1 MMKPPFFRLRSGG
14 IQGVILGVVGVVA
27 LLAILFFFARAS
39 IGGGKGITFF
49 YGDGCPHCAI
59 VEKFFAD
66 NKVAQKVTFESKEV
80 YYNKKNQREMAA
92 HAKTCG
98 LPTDNIGVPFLWTG
112 SGCLIGDTDIIAFFQ
127 KKL

>member
-1 MMKPPFFRLRSGG
+1 MMQFSLFRRRSGG
-14 IQGVILGVVGVVA
+14 IPGMVLGVVGVVA
-27 LLAILFFFARAS
+27 LLAVLFFFARAS
-39 IGGGKGITFF
+39 VGGGKGIIFF
-49 YGDGCPHCAI
+49 FGNGCPHCEI
-59 VEKFFAD
+59 VEKYFAD
-66 NKVAQKVTFESKEV
+66 NRVEEKVMFEKKEV

-112 SGCLIGDTDIIAFFQ
+112 SGCLIGDKDIIDFFQ